1 MKALIIAEKPSVAR
15 DIAAALGLGSAM
27 ENDNLVISH
36 CIGHLVQLTYPLEQ
50 NQALPILP
58 KSFELKVIDAV
69 KDQFKKLAALIKRND
84 IATIINACDAGREG
98 ELIFRLVYDLVN
110 IEKPIERMWLQS
122 MTPEAIKIAYT
133 GRKPGIQYQSLYDAA
148 RSRSEAD
155 WLYGINGSRAVKSAV
170 GRVMTPTLAMVVDRY
185 EINTNF
191 KPETF
196 YEVVADFGVDSG
208 TYQGKLNKDN
218 NDIRFRSKEK
228 AQEVIERLKTANPC
242 KIEETKESK
251 KKLPPLLFHL
261 TGLQQEANRKF
272 GYSAADTLAI
282 TQSLYEKHKVVTYP
296 RTDSNALPSDYLDTA
311 SQTIEN
317 LSTVIPS
324 ASTVLENNWIQLDK
338 RIFNDAMISD
348 HFAIVP
354 TGKIPSA
361 LTEPE
366 KNIYDL
372 IVKRFI
378 AIFYPAAEYE
388 HTIRLTQIGQAIF
401 KTTGNVLTKPGWLS
415 VYGSVDESEESK
427 DQLLTPVASGEQAQ
441 LLELSVKTGKT
452 KPPALFNEATLL
464 KAMETAGKE
473 IDNEELA
480 LALKGKGIGTPAT
493 RAAIIEKLKQATKAE
508 PYLKLVKKSLVP
520 TERGLKLIQYLRQA
534 APTIISPELTG
545 EWEYKLGMV
554 ERGQLTRT
562 NFMLEINQA
571 VYDLVSSLPQYSSP
585 ASVSKSLGQCPACK
599 QADLVDRKFSYM
611 CECGFKINK
620 EISGYTLKDK
630 DIEAIIQNGKTHKI
644 QSFKSKAGKDFAA
657 VLAVDAENK
666 KLVFNF

>member
-58 KSFELKVIDAV
+58 KEFELKVIDAV

-84 IATIINACDAGREG
+84 ITTIINSCDAGREG

-110 IEKPIERMWLQS
+110 TQKPIERMWLQS
-122 MTPEAIKIAYT
+122 MTPEAIKTAYT
-133 GRKPGIQYQSLYDAA
+133 SRKPGIQYQSLYDAA

-155 WLYGINGSRAVKSAV
+155 WLYGINGSRAVRSAV

-185 EINTNF
+185 EANSIFT
-191 KPETF
+191 PQTF
-196 YEVVADFGVDSG
+196 YELIANFSVASG
-208 TYQGKLNKDN
+208 TYQGKLIKDNKDV
-218 NDIRFRSKEK
+218 RFSSKEK
-228 AQEVIERLKTANPC
+228 AESITERLKTTDPC
-242 KIEETKESK
+242 KIEETKELK
-251 KKLPPLLFHL
+251 KKLPPMLFHL
-261 TGLQQEANRKF
+261 TSLQQEANRQF

-282 TQSLYEKHKVVTYP
+282 SQALYEKHKAITYP

-311 SQTIEN
+311 YKTLQSLIN
-317 LSTVIPS
+317 AYST
-324 ASTVLENNWIQLDK
+324 ASTVLENKWIQLDK
-338 RIFNDAMISD
+338 RIFNDALISD
-348 HFAIVP
+348 HFAIIP
-354 TGKIPSA
+354 TGKCPSA
-361 LTEPE
+361 LTDAEQ
-366 KNIYDL
+366 NVYDL

-378 AIFYPAAEYE
+378 AVFYPAAEYE
-388 HTIRLTQIGQAIF
+388 HTSRITHVGQALF
-401 KTTGNVLTKPGWLS
+401 KTTGNVLTKAGWLN
-415 VYGSVDESEESK
+415 VYGGIDESDDGK
-427 DQLLTPVASGEQAQ
+427 DQLLTPVNASELAK
-441 LLELSVKTGKT
+441 LLEISVKAAKI

-473 IDNEELA
+473 IDNEEIA
-480 LALKGKGIGTPAT
+480 QALKGKGLGTPAT
-493 RAAIIEKLKQATKAE
+493 RAAIIEKLKQATKSE

-562 NFMLEINQA
+562 NFMQEINQA
-571 VYDLVSSLPQYSSP
+571 VYDLVSSLPQHSSTV
-585 ASVSKSLGQCPACK
+585 SMSKSVGQCPACK

-611 CECGFKINK
+611 CECGFKITK
-620 EISGYTLKDK
+620 EISGYELKDK
-630 DIEAIIQNGKTHKI
+630 DIAELISNGKTRKI
-644 QSFKSKAGKDFAA
+644 QSFKSKAGKDFSA
-657 VLAVDAENK
+657 VLAVDSENK
-666 KLVFNF
+666 KLTFKF

>member
-15 DIAAALGLGSAM
+15 DIAAALGVGSAM

-58 KSFELKVIDAV
+58 KEFDLKVIDTV
-69 KDQFKKLAALIKRND
+69 KDQFKKLAALMKRPD
-84 IATIINACDAGREG
+84 VQTIINACDAGREG
-98 ELIFRLVYDLVN
+98 ELIFRLVYDLVKT
-110 IEKPIERMWLQS
+110 EKPIERMWLQS
-122 MTPEAIKIAYT
+122 MTPEAIKTAYT
-133 GRKPGIQYQSLYDAA
+133 SRKQGIQYQSLYDAA

-170 GRVMTPTLAMVVDRY
+170 GRVMTPTLAMVVERY
-185 EINTNF
+185 EANTNF
-191 KPETF
+191 TPQTF
-196 YEVVADFGVDSG
+196 YEVIANFAVTSG
-208 TYQGKLNKDN
+208 TYQGKLSKENKDV
-218 NDIRFRSKEK
+218 RFSSKEK
-228 AQEVIERLKTANPC
+228 AESIVERFKTTDPC
-242 KIEETKESK
+242 KIEETKELK

-261 TGLQQEANRKF
+261 TGLQQEANRQF
-272 GYSAADTLAI
+272 GYSAAETLAI
-282 TQSLYEKHKVVTYP
+282 TQALYEKHKTVTYP

-311 SQTIEN
+311 SQT
-317 LSTVIPS
+317 LKSLVTAFPA
-324 ASTVLENNWIQLDK
+324 ASTIIENNWLQLDK

-354 TGKIPSA
+354 TGKSPSA
-361 LTEPE
+361 LTEAE
-366 KNIYDL
+366 QNIYDL

-378 AIFYPAAEYE
+378 AVFYPAAEYE
-388 HTIRLTQIGQAIF
+388 HTSRITHVDQALF
-401 KTTGNVLTKPGWLS
+401 KTTGNVLTKPGWLT
-415 VYGSVDESEESK
+415 VYGGIDKSDDGK
-427 DQLLTPVASGEQAQ
+427 DQLLTPVNAGELAK
-441 LLELSVKTGKT
+441 LLEISVKAGKT

-480 LALKGKGIGTPAT
+480 LVLKGKGIGTPAT

-571 VYDLVSSLPQYSSP
+571 VYDLVSSLPQYSNP
-585 ASVSKSLGQCPACK
+585 ASVSKSLGQCPVCK

-644 QSFKSKAGKDFAA
+644 QSFKSKAGKDFSA
-657 VLAVDAENK
+657 VLAVDSDSK
-666 KLVFNF
+666 KLAFKF